1 MHLTTPFQCVVAFL
15 GFTLATTLGAA
26 QAADDAHCHLGAY
39 RDPAGHLMALT
50 AAEGEALRFYLLDGR
65 SGLLTPS
72 ASAKGTTYTAGPG
85 WSESTPLIATARLG
99 ACNAETIEFGLKD
112 GPSGKWKKVPL
123 HVQTVRFQ
131 SGGVSLAAVWVE
143 PAGQQP
149 APGVVFVHGSGATAS
164 IDTVPWQWLLPAEGI
179 SMLVFD
185 KRGTG
190 ASPGE
195 FTQNFETLATDVVA
209 ATTEAKRVGGK
220 RLTRLGLAGF
230 SQGGWVAP
238 LAAAHAAV
246 DFVVVGYG
254 VVGSPVEQDVWQ
266 VSYQLEQQGFGADV
280 LAKARR
286 VTAATGE
293 FVASGYLAGLEKVE
307 ALQKEYAGE
316 PWLSK
321 IDGQYSGEIL
331 RGEIQRA
338 KEESP
343 GVIWNY
349 DAAAVLRS
357 VKVPQLWMMAA
368 ADSVAPSAP
377 SIERLRKLQSEHVPI
392 DLAIFP
398 DTDHG
403 LGNFRTLP
411 DGKRQRTRLADGY
424 FPLQIDWVKGHL
436 RPPYGRAQLI
446 PAQAR

>member
-1 MHLTTPFQCVVAFL
+1 MRQISSIRMVATILTLLLVGVPA
-15 GFTLATTLGAA
+15 AA
-26 QAADDAHCHLGAY
+26 QAGEHDSCHLGAY
-39 RDPAGHLMALT
+39 RDQAGHVLALT
-50 AAEGEALRFYLLDGR
+50 AAEGNALRFYLLDGR
-65 SGLLTPS
+65 SGLLTP
-72 ASAKGTTYTAGPG
+72 AGKGIYTAGPE
-85 WSESTPLIATARLG
+85 WSGRTPVIATARLG
-99 ACNAETIEFGLKD
+99 KCDDQTLQLELQG
-112 GPSGKWKKVPL
+112 GPAGQWRKIPL
-123 HVQTVRFQ
+123 HVRKVHFD
-131 SGGVSLAAVWVE
+131 SGGTSLAAVWVE
-143 PAGQQP
+143 PAGNRR

-164 IDTVPWQWLLPAEGI
+164 IDVVPWQWLLPAEGI

-195 FTQNFETLATDVVA
+195 FTQNFELLATDVA
-209 ATTEAKRVGGK
+209 AAVGEARRLGGP
-220 RLTRLGLAGF
+220 RLTRLGVAGF

-238 LAAAHAAV
+238 LAATRAPI

-266 VSYQLEQQGFGADV
+266 VSYQLQQQGFGPGV
-280 LAKARR
+280 LAKAAR
-286 VTAATGE
+286 VTAAIGE
-293 FVASGYLAGLEKVE
+293 FVSSGYQSGLDKVK
-307 ALQKEYAGE
+307 ALQAQYAGE
-316 PWLSK
+316 PWLSQV
-321 IDGQYSGEIL
+321 DGQYSGEIL

-338 KEESP
+338 REESP

-349 DAAAVLRS
+349 DAAAVLRA

-377 SIERLRKLQSEHVPI
+377 SIERLRQLQREHVPI
-392 DLAIFP
+392 DLAVFP

-424 FPLQIDWVKGHL
+424 FPLQIDWIKGHL
-436 RPPYGRAQLI
+436 RPPYGRAQLT
-446 PAQAR
+446 PGPTH